1 MTEATGLYVEQTVS
15 WLVRT
20 RKEVSYE
27 VRFRDGLLRPD
38 RTDLLEVGSDVGG
51 KLRRFVVVDRNV
63 DKLHGEKIHAYF
75 EHHGVDYAKVVVQAD
90 ETVKEFGT
98 AARIVEELDG
108 FGIARRQEPLIVIG
122 GGVLMDIVG
131 LVASLYRRG
140 TPFVRVPTTLIGLV
154 DAGVGAKT
162 GVNFNGHKNRLGTYA
177 PADLTLLDRSFLCTL
192 NRRHIGNGL
201 AEILK
206 VALIKDYALF
216 ELLEEH
222 GRLLLDE
229 KFQGLT
235 PAGDETAV
243 TVLRAATHDMLEEL
257 QPNLWEAEL
266 ERCVDYGHT
275 FSPTVEMRALP
286 ALLHGEAVCVDM
298 ALTTV
303 MAHRR
308 GLVSEEERD
317 RVLAVMSALGLPRW
331 HPTLDPEVLAHAL
344 EDTVRHRDGQQRLPL
359 PVGIG
364 DVTFVNDVTEEELAA
379 AVAVQRELDDRLPSA
394 TGPFPSADGHNG
406 HTPADSQDPRRWL
419 ALPSAGR
426 PGQSGDGR

>member
-1 MTEATGLYVEQTVS
+1 MTEEVGLHVDRTGS

-27 VRFRDGLLRPD
+27 VRFRDHLFRPD
-38 RTDLLEVGSDVGG
+38 RTDLLEIGANHGG
-51 KLRRFVVVDRNV
+51 RLRRFIVIDSNVDR
-63 DKLHGEKIHAYF
+63 LHGHTIRAYF
-75 EHHGVDYAKVVVQAD
+75 EHHDVEYAMVAVQAN
-90 ETVKEFGT
+90 ETVKDLNQ
-98 AARIVEELDG
+98 AARIIEELDR
-108 FGIARRQEPLIVIG
+108 FGIARRREPVIVIG

-140 TPFVRVPTTLIGLV
+140 TPFLRVPTTLVGLI

-177 PADLTLLDRSFLCTL
+177 PAALNLLDRSFLSTVD
-192 NRRHIGNGL
+192 RRHICNGL

-206 VALIKDYALF
+206 MALVKDFALF
-216 ELLEEH
+216 KMLQEY
-222 GRLLLDE
+222 GPLLLDE

-235 PAGDETAV
+235 PIGDDAAV
-243 TVLRAATHDMLEEL
+243 AVLHAATQDMLEEL
-257 QPNLWEAEL
+257 QPNLWESKL

-275 FSPTVEMRALP
+275 FSPTMEMRTLP

-303 MAHRR
+303 MAYRR
-308 GLVSEEERD
+308 GLISEGDRD
-317 RVLAVMSALGLPRW
+317 HILAVMSMLELPSW
-331 HPTLDPEVLAHAL
+331 HPLLHPQMLVHAL

-364 DVTFVNDVTEEELAA
+364 DVTFVNDVTHDELEA
-379 AVAVQRELDDRLPSA
+379 AVAMQREL
-394 TGPFPSADGHNG
+394 FE
-406 HTPADSQDPRRWL
+406 
-419 ALPSAGR
+419 GR
-426 PGQSGDGR
+426 TYAA

>member
-1 MTEATGLYVEQTVS
+1 MTNPDGLYVDQTVS
-15 WLVRT
+15 WRVRT
-20 RKEVSYE
+20 QKEVSYE
-27 VRFRDGLLRPD
+27 VRFSDDLFRPD
-38 RTDLLEVGSDVGG
+38 RADLLEIGSDVDG
-51 KLRRFVVVDRNV
+51 KLRRFVVIDHNV
-63 DKLHGEKIHAYF
+63 DVLHGERIHTYF

-90 ETVKEFGT
+90 ETVKDIDT
-98 AARIVEELDG
+98 AARIVEELDS

-140 TPFVRVPTTLIGLV
+140 TPFLRVPTTLIGLV

-162 GVNFNGHKNRLGTYA
+162 GVNFNGHKNRLGTYT
-177 PADLTLLDRSFLCTL
+177 PADLTLLDRSFLSTVD
-192 NRRHIGNGL
+192 RRHIGNGL

-206 VALIKDYALF
+206 VALIKDFSLF

-235 PAGDETAV
+235 PVGDKTAIAA
-243 TVLRAATHDMLEEL
+243 LRAATHNMLEEL

-275 FSPTVEMRALP
+275 FSPTVEMHALP

-303 MAHRR
+303 MAYRR
-308 GLVSEEERD
+308 GLLSEEERN
-317 RVLAVMSALGLPRW
+317 RVLAVMSALELPRW
-331 HPTLDPEVLAHAL
+331 HPALDPEVLAHAL
-344 EDTVRHRDGQQRLPL
+344 EDTVQHRDGQQRLPL

-364 DVTFVNDVTEEELAA
+364 DVTFVNDVTEEELVA
-379 AVAVQRELDDRLPSA
+379 AVGMQRELDA
-394 TGPFPSADGHNG
+394 EG
-406 HTPADSQDPRRWL
+406 
-419 ALPSAGR
+419 GR
-426 PGQSGDGR
+426 SHST